1 MEIYNDTYCV
11 YVHIN
16 KFNGKKYVGQTIN
29 GENPQKRWRSGSG
42 YCYQKLF
49 YRAIQKYGWDG
60 FNHEIV
66 ASNLTKDEADNFEI
80 LLIDKLKTYDKN
92 FGYNCTLGGEGM
104 SGYHQSEE
112 SKEKYRKT
120 MRKYLD
126 DEDYLLRMRAAAPKR
141 AIYQFSIEGD
151 FIAKYESAME
161 AQRCTGIH
169 NGDISKCAFG
179 KIANK
184 KEFIFLFEEDID
196 KIDERVNRYKNTKKL
211 RKEPIVQLTL
221 NDEFIVEWKNSA
233 EAERNLGIAYK
244 NINAV
249 CRGVRNTAGGFK
261 WIYSSDYYSKN

>member
-16 KFNGKKYVGQTIN
+16 KFTGKKYVGQTIN
-29 GENPQKRWRSGSG
+29 GENPQKRCRSGSG

-66 ASNLTKDEADNFEI
+66 ASNLTKDEANNFEI

-126 DEDYLLRMRAAAPKR
+126 DEDYLLRMRAAAPKGQY
-141 AIYQFSIEGD
+141 ISFLLKVILSQNMKVQWKLKDVLVYI
-151 FIAKYESAME
+151 ME
-161 AQRCTGIH
+161 
-169 NGDISKCAFG
+169 
-179 KIANK
+179 
-184 KEFIFLFEEDID
+184 IFLNVHLV
-196 KIDERVNRYKNTKKL
+196 K
-211 RKEPIVQLTL
+211 
-221 NDEFIVEWKNSA
+221 
-233 EAERNLGIAYK
+233 
-244 NINAV
+244 
-249 CRGVRNTAGGFK
+249 
-261 WIYSSDYYSKN
+261 